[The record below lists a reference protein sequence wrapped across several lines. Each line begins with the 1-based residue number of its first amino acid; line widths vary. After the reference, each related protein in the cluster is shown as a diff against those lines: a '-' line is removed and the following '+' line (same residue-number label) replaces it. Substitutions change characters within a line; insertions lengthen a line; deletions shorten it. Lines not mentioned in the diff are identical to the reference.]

1 METEEKANV
10 VIIICCPL
18 LTSGLATL
26 SNVFFNTSYCI
37 AQGKVCP
44 SVGRLYQI
52 LTMGPSLKQDQDRK
66 EGKGRRCWLVYVLD
80 CRTISSK
87 DDLNQ
92 SFWENIHFGGV
103 VVWYGVNQMVI
114 PLSKHPF
121 RQVVDILL
129 ILYFKL
135 SWWKIVSATRNLI
148 ISVPQTAVIFAFS
161 SLSFLHGVQ

>member
-44 SVGRLYQI
+44 SVGRLDQI
-52 LTMGPSLKQDQDRK
+52 LTMGPALKQDQDRK

-87 DDLNQ
+87 DDMNQ
-92 SFWENIHFGGV
+92 RFLENIHFGGV
-103 VVWYGVNQMVI
+103 VVWYGVNRIVI
-114 PLSKHPF
+114 SFFKSSIPPSSRYSTHPLF
-121 RQVVDILL
+121 QIIL
-129 ILYFKL
+129 
-135 SWWKIVSATRNLI
+135 VENC
-148 ISVPQTAVIFAFS
+148 
-161 SLSFLHGVQ
+161 